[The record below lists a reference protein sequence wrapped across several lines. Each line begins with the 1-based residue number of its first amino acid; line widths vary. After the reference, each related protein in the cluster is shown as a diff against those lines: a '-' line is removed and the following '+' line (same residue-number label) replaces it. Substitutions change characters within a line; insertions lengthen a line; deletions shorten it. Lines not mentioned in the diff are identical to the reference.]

1 MVSMRRLEREA
12 AINERVELLFYE
24 VITKGNS
31 KMMKPIKLNTTVP
44 ISVVKAI
51 LDNTIVNTFYER
63 LENDMRMRGVKP
75 GTKVQL
81 RAKFSKS
88 NTTFN
93 PEFKGTVVLC
103 EVTV

>member
-1 MVSMRRLEREA
+1 M
-12 AINERVELLFYE
+12 NERVELLFYE
-24 VITKGNS
+24 VITKGNR
-31 KMMKPIKLNTTVP
+31 KMMKPIDLNTTVP

-51 LDNTIVNTFYER
+51 LDNTIVDTFYER
-63 LENDMRMRGVKP
+63 LENDMRARGVKP

-88 NTTFN
+88 NATFN

-103 EVTV
+103 EVVV